1 MIEIETAV
9 SLKAQF
15 SDVPMGSSIRTGV
28 AIELANL
35 QVLYDL
41 PAAWWQGQAQRI
53 TGRTFPAWNDIQPMT
68 EETSNPLAKAQLGLK
83 RLMAACTDWRDEA
96 DSLIG
101 FHRQFGSGLFARYLA
116 FRWEGCLR
124 GVEQPDPIRLEDLVG
139 YGRQRNEVVDNT
151 KRLLSGLRANNVLL
165 YGDRGTG
172 KSSTV
177 KALIHRFGLEGLRL
191 IEVPKSRLADF
202 PAMIDLL
209 KDRPQKFILFIDD
222 LSFEDGEESYKEM
235 KALLEGGVAV
245 RPDNVVIYATSNRR
259 HLIKETFA
267 DRQVTLNEADELHPG
282 DTYQEKMS
290 LADRFGITVT
300 FLAPGQEAY
309 LEIVETLAE
318 QRGIE
323 MERETLRRQA
333 LQWEQRH
340 NGRSGR
346 TARQFVDS
354 LIR

>member
-1 MIEIETAV
+1 METAV

-15 SDVPMGSSIRTGV
+15 SDAPMGSSIGAGLT
-28 AIELANL
+28 IELANL

-53 TGRTFPAWNDIQPMT
+53 TGRTFPAWNDIQSMT
-68 EETSNPLAKAQLGLK
+68 EETRNPLAQSQLELK
-83 RLMAACTDWRDEA
+83 RLISACLDWRDKAE
-96 DSLIG
+96 SLIR

-151 KRLLSGLRANNVLL
+151 VRLLSGLRANNVLL

-191 IEVPKSRLADF
+191 IEVPKNRLADF

-333 LQWEQRH
+333 LLWEQRH